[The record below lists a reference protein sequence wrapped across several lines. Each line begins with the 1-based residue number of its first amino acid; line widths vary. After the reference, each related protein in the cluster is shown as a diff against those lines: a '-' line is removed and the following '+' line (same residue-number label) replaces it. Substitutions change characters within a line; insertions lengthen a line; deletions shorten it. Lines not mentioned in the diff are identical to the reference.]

1 MNNTNDI
8 IFLSAT
14 PLSLMSLSFQTTL
27 INHMKFHYIEN
38 ENLFDII
45 LNTEN
50 DETRMYLINNSFPT
64 HTHLSIHSF
73 KHMMDRLAIIS
84 LLRIELNNLT
94 VQTSLQKFCETKIS
108 KIYNDSYYNDMT
120 TFDKKCYLVYSSKDK
135 DDTGIW
141 ELQYENVKIVRDAP
155 IRHHRQIYDKLKFN
169 NIILIPLDFLT
180 NVNYTFEYICRIY
193 NQRKREKDIFN
204 V

>member
-73 KHMMDRLAIIS
+73 KHMMDKLAIIS

-94 VQTSLQKFCETKIS
+94 VQTSLQKFCETKIH
-108 KIYNDSYYNDMT
+108 KNSYYNDMT
-120 TFDKKCYLVYSSKDK
+120 TFDKKCYLVYASPLE
-135 DDTGIW
+135 DTYHW
-141 ELQYENVKIVRDAP
+141 KLQYENVEIARDAP
-155 IRHHRQIYDKLKFN
+155 ITHHLQIYDKLKFN

-180 NVNYTFEYICRIY
+180 NVNDTFEYICRIY
-193 NQRKREKDIFN
+193 NQHKREKYF
-204 V
+204 